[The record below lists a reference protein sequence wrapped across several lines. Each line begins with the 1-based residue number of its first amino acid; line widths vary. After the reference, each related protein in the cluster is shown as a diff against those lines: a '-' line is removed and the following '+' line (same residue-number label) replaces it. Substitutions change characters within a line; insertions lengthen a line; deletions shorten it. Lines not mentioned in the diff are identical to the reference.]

1 MRNRKRHP
9 SLSKASPA
17 RGRILADPR
26 TGRTAVPSAA
36 EERGPGRVPRVA
48 AGAGGDPADRK
59 SALHGYFREVRP
71 FPTLT
76 AAEEV
81 ALAKAIEAHTTA
93 LRQGILG
100 IPLTARFLV
109 GRWRELCRAN
119 RVTATLS
126 AVPADR
132 RESDASARMD
142 QTMSRVAALLDRRA
156 KLDERRDPRSEAG
169 RARIDGEIQC
179 RLLEA
184 DFSAALLEEAL
195 VALRQRRAALSRARA
210 ARRGGQVRRALER
223 EIGLPAQV
231 FRARMREIGQSQR
244 ALREARNR
252 FVEHNLKLVITIA
265 KGFRGL
271 GLSFT
276 DLIQEGNLGLLRAV
290 EKFDYRRGFK
300 FSTYAVWWIR
310 QSIVRAIQNHSRT
323 IRLPPGVY
331 RNMFRL
337 RKALAK
343 LSTELGRA
351 PPLKA
356 LSRELGLGAEEAESL
371 IAALKRPASLDAPVR
386 GAEGKTIGETIPD
399 PIPARPVEAIHRARL
414 QREVGDLLAHLP
426 PREGQVLRWRFGLA
440 GGHDHTLREIG
451 DRIGLSR
458 ERIRQIERDAIQRLR
473 GLAEQ
478 GVLPDGILHD
488 EWNECTSWDLTCEA
502 YGQAR

>member
-1 MRNRKRHP
+1 M
-9 SLSKASPA
+9 
-17 RGRILADPR
+17 
-26 TGRTAVPSAA
+26 
-36 EERGPGRVPRVA
+36 RGPA
-48 AGAGGDPADRK
+48 AGGRSTLEP
-59 SALHGYFREVRP
+59 YFRAIGPLSTFSAE
-71 FPTLT
+71 
-76 AAEEV
+76 EEV
-81 ALAKAIEAHTTA
+81 ALAKEIETHTTA

-100 IPLTARFLV
+100 IPLTAHFLV

-132 RESDASARMD
+132 RGRDASVRMD

-156 KLDERRDPRSEAG
+156 VLDEQRDPRSEAG

-195 VALRQRRAALSRARA
+195 RALRQRRAALSRTRGT
-210 ARRGGQVRRALER
+210 RGGGQVRRALER

-244 ALREARNR
+244 ALQEVRNR

-310 QSIVRAIQNHSRT
+310 QSIVRAIQSHSRT
-323 IRLPPGVY
+323 IRLPSRVY
-331 RNMFRL
+331 EETFRL

-343 LSTELGRA
+343 LSTQFNRA
-351 PPLKA
+351 PPVKA
-356 LSRELGLGAEEAESL
+356 LSRELGLGEEETEFL
-371 IAALKRPASLDAPVR
+371 IEVLKHPVSLDTPVL
-386 GAEGKTIGETIPD
+386 GTEEQTLGDTIPD
-399 PIPARPVEAIHRARL
+399 PIPAGPVEAIHRARL
-414 QREVGDLLAHLP
+414 QRDVKDLLAHLP
-426 PREGQVLRWRFGLA
+426 AREAQVLRWRFGLA
-440 GGHDHTLREIG
+440 GEPNHTLREIG
-451 DRIGLSR
+451 DRIGLSS

-473 GLAEQ
+473 KLADEDI
-478 GVLPDGILHD
+478 LPDGILHD
-488 EWNECTSWDLTCEA
+488 ERNEFTSWDLTREPH
-502 YGQAR
+502 GQAR

>member
-1 MRNRKRHP
+1 MRR
-9 SLSKASPA
+9 
-17 RGRILADPR
+17 
-26 TGRTAVPSAA
+26 PSAG
-36 EERGPGRVPRVA
+36 ERSTLEP
-48 AGAGGDPADRK
+48 
-59 SALHGYFREVRP
+59 YFREVGP
-71 FPTLT
+71 LPTLT
-76 AAEEV
+76 AEEEV
-81 ALAKAIEAHTTA
+81 ALAKGIEGHTSA

-142 QTMSRVAALLDRRA
+142 HTMSRVAALLDRRA
-156 KLDERRDPRSEAG
+156 KLDDRRDRRSEA
-169 RARIDGEIQC
+169 RRERIDGEIQC

-195 VALRQRRAALSRARA
+195 TALRQRRAALSRTGA

-223 EIGLPAQV
+223 EIGLPARD
-231 FRARMREIGQSQR
+231 FRAQMREIGQSRR
-244 ALREARNR
+244 ALREARNC

-271 GLSFT
+271 GISFT

-290 EKFDYRRGFK
+290 EKFDHRRGFK

-343 LSTELGRA
+343 LSTEFGRA
-351 PPLKA
+351 PPVKA
-356 LSRELGLGAEEAESL
+356 LSRELDLGEEETEFL
-371 IAALKRPASLDAPVR
+371 LEVLKYPVSLDAPVR
-386 GAEGKTIGETIPD
+386 GAGDLTIGETIPD
-399 PIPARPVEAIHRARL
+399 PIPTRPVEAIHRARL
-414 QREVGDLLAHLP
+414 QREVKDLLAHLP
-426 PREGQVLRWRFGLA
+426 ARERQVLRWRFGLA
-440 GGHDHTLREIG
+440 GERDHTLREIG

-473 GLAEQ
+473 GLAEE

-488 EWNECTSWDLTCEA
+488 ERNECTSWELTREA

>member
-1 MRNRKRHP
+1 MRNLERHP

-26 TGRTAVPSAA
+26 TGRTAGPSAA
-36 EERGPGRVPRVA
+36 EEREPGRVRQVA
-48 AGAGGDPADRK
+48 AGGGGDPADRE
-59 SALHGYFREVRP
+59 SALHGYFRALRP

-81 ALAKAIEAHTTA
+81 ALAKVIEAHTSA
-93 LRQGILG
+93 LHQGILG

-156 KLDERRDPRSEAG
+156 VLDERRDRRSEA
-169 RARIDGEIQC
+169 RRERIDGEIQC

-184 DFSAALLEEAL
+184 VFSSALLEEAL
-195 VALRQRRAALSRARA
+195 GALRQRRAALSRSRA
-210 ARRGGQVRRALER
+210 TRRGGQVRRALER
-223 EIGLPAQV
+223 EIGLPARV
-231 FRARMREIGQSQR
+231 FRARMREIGRSQR

-276 DLIQEGNLGLLRAV
+276 DLIQEGNLGLFRAV

-300 FSTYAVWWIR
+300 FSTYAYWWIR
-310 QSIVRAIQNHSRT
+310 QSIVRAIQNYSRT
-323 IRLPPGVY
+323 IRLPSGVHEK
-331 RNMFRL
+331 MFRL

-343 LSTELGRA
+343 LSTEFDGA
-351 PPLKA
+351 PPVKA
-356 LSRELGLGAEEAESL
+356 LSRELGLGGEETEFL
-371 IAALKRPASLDAPVR
+371 LEVLKHPVSLDAPVL
-386 GAEGKTIGETIPD
+386 GTAEQTLGETIPD

-414 QREVGDLLAHLP
+414 QREVKDLLAHLP
-426 PREGQVLRWRFGLA
+426 AREGQVLRWRFGLA
-440 GGHDHTLREIG
+440 GECDHTLREIG

-458 ERIRQIERDAIQRLR
+458 ERVRQIERDAIQRLR
-473 GLAEQ
+473 KLAEED
-478 GVLPDGILHD
+478 VLPDGILHD
-488 EWNECTSWDLTCEA
+488 ERNECASWELAREA